1 MFSNY
6 FVNINDEFGNWE
18 DWEEDP
24 LSLYITLHHSKLT
37 EQINLFDNHWNIKLI
52 MYKYQ
57 NPFYF
62 ALEFVSINQM
72 LKDISHI
79 YCNKSWIGGIPAKI
93 I

>member
-24 LSLYITLHHSKLT
+24 LHHSKLT
-37 EQINLFDNHWNIKLI
+37 EQINLFGNHSSIKLI
-52 MYKYQ
+52 IYKYQ

-72 LKDISHI
+72 LKYISHI
-79 YCNKSWIGGIPAKI
+79 DCNKSWIGGIPAKI

>member
-37 EQINLFDNHWNIKLI
+37 EQINLFDNHWSIKLI

>member
-18 DWEEDP
+18 DWEGDP
-24 LSLYITLHHSKLT
+24 LHHSKLT
-37 EQINLFDNHWNIKLI
+37 EQINLFDNHSNIKLI
-52 MYKYQ
+52 IYKYQ